1 MRKLFLAV
9 LLLLCGCKAQRYVEG
24 THLALGAYVPL
35 ESGLYGV
42 ELVQYLNGAILTTQ
56 TNTPCSFSRTYSATN
71 SYFWGAVETRENT
84 VSTLTISTPKQAEN
98 AR

>member
-9 LLLLCGCKAQRYVEG
+9 LLLLAGCKAQRYVEG

-42 ELVQYLNGAILTTQ
+42 ELV
-56 TNTPCSFSRTYSATN
+56 
-71 SYFWGAVETRENT
+71 
-84 VSTLTISTPKQAEN
+84 
-98 AR
+98 